1 MAIRTA
7 ITGAALVLLA
17 TAGPM
22 TGSAQARTD
31 RDCRDFVFQEDAQAA
46 FDRELA
52 DPDRP
57 DEDPGRDDQGRDE
70 QGRDDQ
76 GRDESQGWS
85 QGRDD
90 GIACEA
96 PPRRESEPEV
106 LLQPEI
112 APEVLLPPET
122 APEVLLQ
129 PETTT
134 VTVATVAP
142 TLGVQGGYG
151 GSVGPAGFEQA
162 IGVTLALAGAGLAGT
177 YVVRRRRA
185 TVRRGRGAHVTDR

>member
-22 TGSAQARTD
+22 TGSAQAQTD

-70 QGRDDQ
+70 
-76 GRDESQGWS
+76 SQGWS

-96 PPRRESEPEV
+96 PPRQESEPEV

-134 VTVATVAP
+134 VTVATIAP
-142 TLGVQGGYG
+142 TLGVQGGTG

-185 TVRRGRGAHVTDR
+185 TGRRGRGVHVTGR